1 MAPITALGTFTKT
14 FSSVFGNKR
23 IWMGTVVIGDA
34 IGSTWPTA
42 GIPLVASQVGMEAI
56 ETAIFNGGTLVY
68 SYDSATATV
77 HAYTGAATTGADKVM
92 VVATAA
98 VPVSDTINL
107 LVIGTGG
114 SNS

>member
-1 MAPITALGTFTKT
+1 MGAITALGTFTKT

-23 IWMGTVVIGDA
+23 IWMGTVVIGDGA
-34 IGSTWPTA
+34 GSTWPTA
-42 GIPLVASQVGMEAI
+42 GIPLVASQVGMETI
-56 ETAIFNGGTLVY
+56 ETAIFNGGTLFY

-77 HAYTGAATTGADKVM
+77 HAYTGAIITGAGNIM
-92 VVATAA
+92 GVATGA

-114 SNS
+114 SNL